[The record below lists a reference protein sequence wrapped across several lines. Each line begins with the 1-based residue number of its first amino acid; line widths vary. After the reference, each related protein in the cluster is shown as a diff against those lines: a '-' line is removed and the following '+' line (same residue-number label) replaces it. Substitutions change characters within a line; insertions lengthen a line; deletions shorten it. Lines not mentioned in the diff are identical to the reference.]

1 MPAIEGQIVLSDV
14 TLAFQLEPGVDQ
26 IERPEGR
33 HLSVSQ
39 GGALHSED
47 QAVPSPL
54 RLCGG
59 PTIRSQMERGKQSF
73 HSVSVEVFFEAR
85 LNIFWRGSL
94 FRQMACLCRKVL
106 IPIARE

>member
-54 RLCGG
+54 RLCG
-59 PTIRSQMERGKQSF
+59 
-73 HSVSVEVFFEAR
+73 
-85 LNIFWRGSL
+85 
-94 FRQMACLCRKVL
+94 
-106 IPIARE
+106 

>member
-1 MPAIEGQIVLSDV
+1 MSSPTLPSQKKTVKEGQIVSSDV

-26 IERPEGR
+26 TERLEGR
-33 HLSVSQ
+33 HLTVSQ

-59 PTIRSQMERGKQSF
+59 PTIRSQMERGKDDAVNNSLISF
-73 HSVSVEVFFEAR
+73 SRVFLRFVSA
-85 LNIFWRGSL
+85 
-94 FRQMACLCRKVL
+94 
-106 IPIARE
+106 